1 MFDINI
7 KWEHLTEETKK
18 NIIDE
23 FIGNLGAT
31 DLQELLENIE
41 YIEANAIVEGVYDE
55 YNSFYENEISFKRTE
70 MYNTLEHFLS
80 RHFPFTLSI

>member
-7 KWEHLTEETKK
+7 KWEHLTEETKR

-23 FIGNLGAT
+23 FISNLCEE
-31 DLQELLENIE
+31 DIRELQDNIE
-41 YIEANAIVEGVYDE
+41 YIEENAINDSVYDE
-55 YNSFYENEISFKRTE
+55 YKSFYENEFSFKRAE
-70 MYNTLEHFLS
+70 MYNSLEYFIS

>member
-23 FIGNLGAT
+23 FIGNLCVE

-41 YIEANAIVEGVYDE
+41 YIEANAVVDGVYDE
-55 YNSFYENEISFKRTE
+55 FDSFYENEFCFKRTE

>member
-7 KWEHLTEETKK
+7 KWEHLTDETKK

-23 FIGNLGAT
+23 FIGNLCVE
-31 DLQELLENIE
+31 DLNTLLENIE
-41 YIEANAIVEGVYDE
+41 YIEENAVLDGS
-55 YNSFYENEISFKRTE
+55 YNDFDSYNVNEFSFKRSQ
-70 MYNTLEHFLS
+70 MYISIENFLS

>member
-7 KWEHLTEETKK
+7 KWEHLTKETKK

-23 FIGNLGAT
+23 FIGNLCA
-31 DLQELLENIE
+31 DDIRELLENIE
-41 YIEANAIVEGVYDE
+41 YIEENAFNEGVYE
-55 YNSFYENEISFKRTE
+55 EFNSFYENEISFKRIE
-70 MYNTLEHFLS
+70 MYNTLEYFLS

>member
-23 FIGNLGAT
+23 FIGNLCVE

-41 YIEANAIVEGVYDE
+41 YIEENAVNVGVYSEFD
-55 YNSFYENEISFKRTE
+55 SFFENEFSFKRTE
-70 MYNTLEHFLS
+70 MYNTLEHFIS